1 MRKMGDGHTTDRTMA
16 PVTARPLVLG
26 FVLAALVVHR
36 GTATL
41 LDRAAGQQPADQTR
55 SNRCLNN
62 LAI

>member
-16 PVTARPLVLG
+16 PVMARLLVLG

-41 LDRAAGQQPADQTR
+41 LD
-55 SNRCLNN
+55 
-62 LAI
+62 